1 MLAVSHPWQQ
11 AGSFSKISWQL
22 SKDQDTQLPSYSS
35 YPNYPINQIQL
46 PNSLNLALT
55 LKTRIPSSRHKTH
68 LPLILDP
75 FYASSSLLSYPR
87 TFLEPVSP
95 RRRLSGRG
103 RGGISPIFDPQ
114 FLPAA
119 ASRQSQL
126 LLRWLL
132 KAFARAS
139 STSSRWGSDGIPTKL
154 GITIILIFIRSKFSP
169 TFCDHILLQIACLKS
184 D

>member
-11 AGSFSKISWQL
+11 AGPFSKISWQQL
-22 SKDQDTQLPSYSS
+22 KDQDSQLPSYSS
-35 YPNYPINQIQL
+35 YPNYPTNQIQL

-95 RRRLSGRG
+95 RRRLSGGG

-114 FLPAA
+114 LLPA

-126 LLRWLL
+126 LLPWLL

-139 STSSRWGSDGIPTKL
+139 ASSRWGSDGIPTKL
-154 GITIILIFIRSKFSP
+154 GITIILIFIRPKFSP

>member
-11 AGSFSKISWQL
+11 AGPFSKISWQL
-22 SKDQDTQLPSYSS
+22 SKDQDTQLPSYPS
-35 YPNYPINQIQL
+35 YPKYPTTQIQL

-87 TFLEPVSP
+87 TFLEPLSP
-95 RRRLSGRG
+95 RRRLSEGG

-139 STSSRWGSDGIPTKL
+139 TSSRWGSDGIPTKL
-154 GITIILIFIRSKFSP
+154 GITIIFIFIRLKFSP
-169 TFCDHILLQIACLKS
+169 TFCDHILLQKACLKS

>member
-11 AGSFSKISWQL
+11 AGPFSKISWLQ

-35 YPNYPINQIQL
+35 YPNYSINQIQL

-95 RRRLSGRG
+95 RRRLSGEG

-132 KAFARAS
+132 KAFARA

-169 TFCDHILLQIACLKS
+169 TFCDHILLKIACLKS